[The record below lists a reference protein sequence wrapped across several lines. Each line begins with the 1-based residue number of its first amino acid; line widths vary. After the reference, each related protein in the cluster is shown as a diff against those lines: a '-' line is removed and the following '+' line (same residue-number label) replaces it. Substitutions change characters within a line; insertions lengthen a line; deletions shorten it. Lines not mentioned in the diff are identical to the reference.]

1 MKYFS
6 DPRIMFPIVVLPA
19 SEGPAVQ
26 QAATSAGIGPEAFG
40 SRFQTQWSMA
50 PQEGATLQPVDQP
63 PAYGEYAL
71 YPPFPDSGGYQTMI

>member
-40 SRFQTQWSMA
+40 SRTQWSMA

-71 YPPFPDSGGYQTMI
+71 YPPFPGSGRYQT